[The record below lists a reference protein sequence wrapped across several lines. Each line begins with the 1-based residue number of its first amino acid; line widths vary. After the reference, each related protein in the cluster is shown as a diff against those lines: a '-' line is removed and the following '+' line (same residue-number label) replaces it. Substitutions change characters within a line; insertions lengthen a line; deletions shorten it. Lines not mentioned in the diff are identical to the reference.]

1 MAVDLDRML
10 NQCRRGQWSVDDFD
24 WTARPAALDGE
35 REAAL
40 CQYYVD
46 MSYIERLAGALFRS
60 LSERL
65 DDPTLR
71 AIFATFVA
79 DEIRHSQAAA
89 RLADH
94 FDVHHHR
101 VYTPS
106 VAMLRFIPYFV
117 GMIDSVTPAFAT
129 SFILGGELILDVA
142 LLRSLDAYVDDP
154 LARAVV
160 ERINQDESRH
170 LAMDVHMAE
179 HFARGPLAGW
189 AEAAANPWTG
199 GDFWG
204 VLAWGPVFFAD
215 VFFRPMQL
223 LDPSQDRMREAM
235 RRFRR
240 YYDRAAM
247 NGNPAVEQWRAIAG
261 FFETPFGAGVGSAV
275 EELLRRATGVDL
287 AFVRAAAA

>member
-10 NQCRRGQWSVDDFD
+10 EQCRRGQWSVGDFD
-24 WTARPAALDGE
+24 WTAAPPPLACAQE
-35 REAAL
+35 TAL

-65 DDPTLR
+65 DDPPLR

-101 VYTPS
+101 VYTPN

-117 GMIDSVTPAFAT
+117 GMIDSVTPAFAM
-129 SFILGGELILDVA
+129 SFILAGELILDVA
-142 LLRSLDAYVDDP
+142 LLRSLNAYVDDL

-189 AEAAANPWTG
+189 ADAASNPWTG
-199 GDFWG
+199 ADFWG
-204 VLAWGPVFFAD
+204 VLAWAPGFFAD

-235 RRFRR
+235 RRFKR
-240 YYDRAAM
+240 YCARDALD
-247 NGNPAVEQWRAIAG
+247 GNPAVEQWRAIAG
-261 FFETPFGAGVGSAV
+261 FFETPLGETLGTALEDLV
-275 EELLRRATGVDL
+275 RRTSGIDF
-287 AFVRAAAA
+287 AFVRAAA